1 MPCSGWCRCG
11 KGGDIELLIR
21 ADDSGKTRD
30 INLAVR
36 RAHLAGIV
44 TSTSLMPTGLYFDE
58 ALATYRDLPDLAL
71 GVHVALICDY
81 PVRPVLPA
89 DEAPSMV
96 GPDGFLYRTLEDLV
110 AAAPRADELE
120 REIRAQVA
128 QVRAT
133 GVRISY
139 VDYHMATQ
147 AVPGATEMM
156 KQVCREE
163 RLIYDQV
170 GLCEHAHLSPESWTC
185 VRHDDGQVVW
195 VCGPAFTPE
204 QRQGFWEGLMTLGP
218 GRWWTPVH
226 PGSREPQ
233 SVSIVELLLDPETRR
248 IIDERGIRLI
258 SHNHLWAEVYG

>member
-1 MPCSGWCRCG
+1 MADATASSPDGT
-11 KGGDIELLIR
+11 IELLVR

-36 RAHLAGIV
+36 RAHLAGII
-44 TSTSLMPTGLYFDE
+44 TSTSLMPAGLYFDE
-58 ALATYRDLPDLAL
+58 ALETYRDLPDLAL

-89 DEAPSMV
+89 AEVPSIV

-110 AAAPRADELE
+110 TAEPQAEELE

-128 QVRAT
+128 KAQAT
-133 GVRISY
+133 GVRLSY

-147 AVPGATEMM
+147 SAPGATEMM
-156 KQVCREE
+156 QQVCREE
-163 RLIYDQV
+163 RLIFDQV
-170 GLCEHAHLSPESWTC
+170 GLCERAHLSPESWRC
-185 VRHDDGQVVW
+185 VRHEDGQVVW
-195 VCGPAFTPE
+195 VCGPTFTPE
-204 QRQGFWEGLMTLGP
+204 QRQGFWTKLAALGP
-218 GRWWTPVH
+218 NRWWEPVH

-233 SVSIVELLLDPETRR
+233 SVSIMELLLDPETRR

-258 SHNHLWAEVYG
+258 SHHDLWAEVYG